1 MRLHLFAAAT
11 LFAGSLFAADPG
23 LVSLAMPDTQVM
35 TGVNVEQVRLSP
47 LGQVLL
53 AQTGDL
59 FAGGLEKLIQ
69 TTGFDPRRDLRE
81 ILVSSNG
88 QPASGSTIAMARG
101 AFDVPKILETA
112 RADGA
117 TTDTYKGVPMILR
130 AARGSMAF
138 PDSTVAIIG
147 EAADVRAA
155 IDRLSAPTAINS
167 ALAVQVNQLST
178 TEDAW
183 FVSMAPLSQ
192 LQPKAPGAS
201 GAGPDPFAILSKVQQ
216 ASGGVKFGANAVVS
230 LRAVSQTDQDAAALA
245 AVLKA
250 FASAGDLYFPKDTY
264 TPAASLLKSL
274 NATSDGPVTTVSL
287 SVPESLIE
295 EMIKTSHANET
306 HPANAPQPQT
316 RPMQRPTGGL
326 ADGATPQRIRVG
338 GNVQQQKLVQQPRP
352 VYPPLAKEARIS
364 GVVRLNAIIGKDGT
378 VQDLTIASG
387 HPLLVPAAMEAVK
400 QWVYQPT
407 LLNGQ
412 AVEVVTQIEVNFTL
426 SQ

>member
-35 TGVNVEQVRLSP
+35 AGVNVEQVRLSP

-59 FAGGLEKLIQ
+59 FAGGLEKLIE

-88 QPASGSTIAMARG
+88 QPANGATIAMARG

-112 RADGA
+112 RADGN

-201 GAGPDPFAILSKVQQ
+201 GADPFAILSKVQQ
-216 ASGGVKFGANAVVS
+216 VSGGVKFGANAVVS
-230 LRAVSQTDQDAAALA
+230 LQAVSPTDQDAAVLA
-245 AVLKA
+245 AVLKT
-250 FASAGDLYFPKDTY
+250 FASAGDVYVKDTY
-264 TPAASLLKSL
+264 APAASLLKSL
-274 NATSDGPVTTVSL
+274 IVTADGPVTTVSL

-295 EMIKTSHANET
+295 EMIKTAHANET
-306 HPANAPQPQT
+306 HPANAPHPQT
-316 RPMQRPTGGL
+316 RPMQRPAGGV
-326 ADGATPQRIRVG
+326 ADGPTPQRIRVG
-338 GNVQQQKLVQQPRP
+338 GNVQQTKLLQHAEP
-352 VYPPLAKEARIS
+352 VYPPLALQARIT
-364 GVVRLNAIIGKDGT
+364 GVVHLNAIIGKDGT
-378 VQDLTIASG
+378 VENLTVASG
-387 HPLLVPAAMEAVK
+387 HPLLVPAAMQAVK
-400 QWVYQPT
+400 QWVYAPT

>member
-11 LFAGSLFAADPG
+11 LFVGSLFAADPG

-155 IDRLSAPTAINS
+155 IDRLSAPTAISS

-183 FVSMAPLSQ
+183 FVSMAPVSQ
-192 LQPKAPGAS
+192 LYPQAQTA
-201 GAGPDPFAILSKVQQ
+201 GAGANPFAILSKVQQ
-216 ASGGVKFGANAVVS
+216 ASGGVKFGATAVVN

-245 AVLKA
+245 AALKM
-250 FASAGDLYFPKDTY
+250 FASAGDVYVKDVY
-264 TPAASLLKSL
+264 APAASLLKSL
-274 NATSDGPVTTVSL
+274 IVTADGPVTTVSL

-295 EMIKTSHANET
+295 EMIKTAHANET
-306 HPANAPQPQT
+306 HTANAPQPKMRSTQ
-316 RPMQRPTGGL
+316 PP
-326 ADGATPQRIRVG
+326 APTPQRIRVG
-338 GNVQQQKLVQQPRP
+338 GNVQQTKLLQHSEP
-352 VYPPLAKEARIS
+352 VYPPLAQQARIS
-364 GVVRLNAIIGKDGT
+364 GVVHLNAIIGKDGT
-378 VQDLTIASG
+378 VENLTVASG
-387 HPLLVPAAMEAVK
+387 HPLLVPAALQAVK
-400 QWVYQPT
+400 QWVYAPT

-412 AVEVVTQIEVNFTL
+412 PVEVVTQIEVNFTL